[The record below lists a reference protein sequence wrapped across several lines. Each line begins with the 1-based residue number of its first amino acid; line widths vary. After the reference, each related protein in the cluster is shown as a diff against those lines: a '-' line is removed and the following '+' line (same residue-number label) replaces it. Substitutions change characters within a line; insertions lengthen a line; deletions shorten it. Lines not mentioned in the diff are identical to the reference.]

1 MYIAK
6 IQVVLKESVLDPQGS
21 TVKKVLSEVGEKSVR
36 DVRVGK
42 YIELKID
49 APSEEAARKDVER
62 LCDKI
67 LVNHIIET
75 YSANIQKI

>member
-21 TVKKVLSEVGEKSVR
+21 TVKKVLSEVGEKSVQ

-49 APSEEAARKDVER
+49 APNEEVARKDVER

-75 YSANIQKI
+75 YSMNIQKI

>member
-6 IQVVLKESVLDPQGS
+6 IQVVLKDSVLDPQGS
-21 TVKKVLSEVGEKSVR
+21 TVKKVLSEVGEKSVQ

-49 APSEEAARKDVER
+49 APDEETARKDVER

-67 LVNHIIET
+67 LVNHVIET
-75 YSANIQKI
+75 YFANIQKI

>member
-49 APSEEAARKDVER
+49 APNEEAAKKDVER

-67 LVNHIIET
+67 LVNHVTET
-75 YSANIQKI
+75 YSLNIQKI

>member
-49 APSEEAARKDVER
+49 APNEEAAKKDVER

-67 LVNHIIET
+67 LVNHVIET
-75 YSANIQKI
+75 YSLNIQKI

>member
-21 TVKKVLSEVGEKSVR
+21 TVKKVLSEVGEKSVQ

-49 APSEEAARKDVER
+49 APNEEAAKKDVER

-67 LVNHIIET
+67 LVNHVIET
-75 YSANIQKI
+75 YSLNIQKI